1 MPNNHVRAA
10 AEGMPAI
17 NRRRLLNLTGA
28 GLALAA
34 TSAAVR
40 NVSAAAMPDAPAEH
54 PDAELF
60 ALDKEM
66 EEVHARMEAA
76 SEANSTLSDKIEAL
90 LPPRPPE
97 WEEPDMPEDV
107 RVAFHA
113 MTVKDMGTI
122 NRPAI
127 YAAWSN
133 EVKEQKAA
141 NKALHDAYHAKCEE
155 INREGGMDAA
165 EEAFNALCGEEWDA
179 GKRIFAIPAYT
190 LEGMAV
196 KIRAGQ
202 RLGLENFSDP
212 SEAYLSIAA
221 DIRRLADGGAA

>member
-1 MPNNHVRAA
+1 MPNITVRAA

-40 NVSAAAMPDAPAEH
+40 NVSAAARPDAPAEH
-54 PDAELF
+54 PDAALF
-60 ALDKEM
+60 RLDKEL
-66 EEVHARMEAA
+66 EEVHARMETA

-90 LPPRPPE
+90 LPPMPAK

-107 RVAFHA
+107 RVAFQA

-133 EVKEQKAA
+133 EIKEQRAA
-141 NKALHDAYHAKCEE
+141 NKALHDAYHAKIAE
-155 INREGGMDAA
+155 IHREGGMDAA
-165 EEAFNALCGEEWDA
+165 EEAFNALCDQEWEI
-179 GKRIFAIPAYT
+179 GMRICAIPAQT
-190 LEGMAV
+190 LEGMTV
-196 KIRAGQ
+196 KLRVSD
-202 RLGLENFSDP
+202 RLGLEDFGDP
-212 SEAYLSIAA
+212 NEAFMSIAA
-221 DIRRLADGGAA
+221 DIRRLAQGVVS